1 MNSPSGILPL
11 LPVILCSAAALG
23 SIIGSFFFY
32 RRKRIIDDLPTSKT
46 QGVFLGLAEL
56 KGTAES
62 EAPLTSFIKGIEC
75 VTYKWKVEEH
85 WSRWVTETYTDGQ
98 GHVHT
103 RTRRESGWK
112 TVAQGGESIPF
123 YLKDDTGVIQVI
135 PEKADVHDIEVFNE
149 TCGRE
154 NSLYYDKGPAYAI
167 ADSDHR
173 RRFHETAIPLHTML
187 YILGNA
193 RERKDVVAAE
203 IAHDK
208 SSPMF
213 IISTKTEKQVSGGF
227 AAGFW
232 SLLVLSLLLVMG
244 GVVGTL
250 LMLQAGIGW
259 QPPVIGA
266 AAWLVVIFVAWLWT
280 VYNSLVNLRQRVLQA
295 WSQVDVQLK
304 RRNDLIPN
312 LVHVVEGYRQ
322 HEREVQQ
329 DITELRGQ
337 LTATPPGTTGE
348 DFKGI
353 TAMLRVM
360 VESYPELKAS
370 ELFLHLQRSLSD
382 AEQRIALARDYF
394 NDVATFYNTRLE
406 IIPDRLVAAILRLK
420 PRQLMGAAEFE
431 RAVVKVDLVS

>member
-46 QGVFLGLAEL
+46 QGVFLGLTEL

-62 EAPLTSFIKGIEC
+62 ETPLTSYLKEIQCI
-75 VTYKWKVEEH
+75 TYKWKVDEH
-85 WSRWVTETYTDGQ
+85 WSRWVTETYTDAQ
-98 GHVHT
+98 GHLQT

-112 TVAQGGESIPF
+112 TVAQGGETIPF
-123 YLKDDTGVIQVI
+123 YLEDDAGVIQVV
-135 PEKADVHDIEVFNE
+135 PEKADIHDVKVFDE
-149 TCGRE
+149 TCDRG
-154 NSLYYDKGPAYAI
+154 NSLYYDKGPEYAI

-173 RRFHETAIPLHTML
+173 RRFHETAIPLHTRL

-244 GVVGTL
+244 GIVGTL
-250 LMLQAGIGW
+250 ALLHTGFGW
-259 QPPVIGA
+259 QPFVIGGT
-266 AAWLVVIFVAWLWT
+266 AWLVLIFIAWLWT

-337 LTATPPGTTGE
+337 LTATPPGTPGE

-353 TAMLRVM
+353 TSMLRVM
-360 VESYPELKAS
+360 VERYPELKAS

-420 PRQLMGAAEFE
+420 PKQLMGAAEFE
-431 RAVVKVDLVS
+431 RAVVKVDLIS